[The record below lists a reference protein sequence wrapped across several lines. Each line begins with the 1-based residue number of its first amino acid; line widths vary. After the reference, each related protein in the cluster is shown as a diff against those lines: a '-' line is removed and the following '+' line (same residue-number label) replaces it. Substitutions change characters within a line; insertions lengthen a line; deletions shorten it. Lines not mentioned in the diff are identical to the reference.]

1 MSVRRQWLGSANTV
15 TVHTHSRAIPLPTSG
30 FRLPSPSAVIFDMD
44 GLLIDSE
51 PLWRI
56 AEVEALAA
64 VGVSITEEDALET
77 TGLRTDEVVEL
88 WHGRYPWAAPPKKEI
103 EARIISRLIALVRER
118 GEPMAGAK
126 ETLEAFS
133 AAGYPLA
140 IASSSASE
148 IIAAVLETLGIGGY
162 FRVTQSAEHEPF
174 GKPHP
179 GVYIEAARALG
190 VEPRT
195 CLAFEDSPN
204 GVIAA
209 KAARMTCVAVP
220 DPALAGDRRFGAA
233 DLVLGSLAEF
243 RMEMVVRP

>member
-1 MSVRRQWLGSANTV
+1 
-15 TVHTHSRAIPLPTSG
+15 
-30 FRLPSPSAVIFDMD
+30 MD

-56 AEVEALAA
+56 AEVEALRA
-64 VGVSITEEDALET
+64 VGVPLTEEDALET

-88 WHGRYPWAAPPKKEI
+88 WHGRSPWADPPQKEV
-103 EARIISRLIALVRER
+103 EARIITRLIALVRER
-118 GEPMAGAK
+118 GKPMPGAR
-126 ETLEAFS
+126 EVLEALS

-140 IASSSASE
+140 IASSSTSE
-148 IIAAVLETLGIGGY
+148 IIAAVLETLDIAGY

-190 VEPRT
+190 VEPLL
-195 CLAFEDSPN
+195 CLAFEDSPH

-209 KAARMTCVAVP
+209 KAARMTCIAVP

-233 DLVLGSLAEF
+233 DLVLESLTDF
-243 RMEMVVRP
+243 RLEMLGRG